1 MSYETDYEK
10 AKATILEMLSEDPR
24 VVKGSAET
32 GNADKA
38 PFVGLKEMGDSSISL
53 AVRAWANSSDYWP
66 LFFEMNER
74 FFTELPQ
81 KGFTFPFPQL
91 DVHFDKPNV

>member
-1 MSYETDYEK
+1 
-10 AKATILEMLSEDPR
+10 MLAEDSR
-24 VVKGSAET
+24 IVKGSSET

-38 PFVGLKEMGDSSISL
+38 PFVGLNEMGDSSITL
-53 AVRAWANSSDYWP
+53 TVRVWAKSSDYWP

-91 DVHFDKPNV
+91 DVHFDKPNT